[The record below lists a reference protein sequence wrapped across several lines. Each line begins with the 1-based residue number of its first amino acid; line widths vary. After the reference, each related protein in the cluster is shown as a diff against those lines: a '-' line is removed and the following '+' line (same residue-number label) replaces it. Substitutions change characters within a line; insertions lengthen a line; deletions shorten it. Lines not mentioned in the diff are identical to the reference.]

1 MKLTQSSKYDNSI
14 LKKLNF
20 YGLDFPLR
28 YRNKKLFI
36 SYLGILLSFISIILL
51 IIIVIK
57 YGYDLLSYSNFTVIQ
72 SQKDLDRTKIINF
85 TESPMMLGIC
95 DNLGIPIEFNQKYF
109 KIIMK
114 QHSVF
119 PLNGNNS
126 FSGIRRDTKNIEFDI
141 CNISQQY
148 YSIFNGFNYEKYLCP
163 KSNQNIFIKGRYGD
177 IRKGFD
183 IIEIYVEKC
192 VNSSENNYMC
202 ANEKELYDFFS
213 KDIFLSIYFIKEAPN
228 HFNISNPVIK
238 QLRTDYFSI
247 SLKLR
252 KLYMFNFLISDYL
265 SDTGLIFPKI
275 KKYSFGEIHNLYT
288 DLLGDE
294 NPNSILG
301 VIFTCVEHQIEYIRK
316 YDKIQDMCSSL
327 GGILTFIFE
336 IFQYITCF
344 ISRKTFISDI
354 TNNLLNITSK
364 SNNKIIIQTRK
375 NINMKSLY
383 LNKFDFSSKNIININ
398 KEESLDNKEINR
410 LNSYN
415 YYLKIKNKIN
425 THSKIINK
433 GKNKNFSFFHYFI
446 PIILIKKMNKYSYL
460 IHIFEIF
467 NSLMS
472 VENIIP
478 IIEKFP
484 TLLKFI
490 MENLNF
496 KFDNEMLIT

>member
-1 MKLTQSSKYDNSI
+1 M
-14 LKKLNF
+14 
-20 YGLDFPLR
+20 
-28 YRNKKLFI
+28 
-36 SYLGILLSFISIILL
+36 GILLSFISIILL

-301 VIFTCVEHQIEYIRK
+301 VIFTYVEHQIEYIRK

-398 KEESLDNKEINR
+398 KDESLDNKEINR